1 MFTSAYL
8 ALRQTF
14 SPMLRGVLIRSVILA
29 IVLLVGLGV
38 VFEAIIASFL
48 DTRIHPWVDATI
60 AVIAGLGL
68 LFAIFYLVPV
78 VSTMV
83 AGFFLDDV
91 AARVEAATYP
101 EDPPG
106 RPHPVWKTLIHS
118 LRTLGLALVLNIAA
132 LALLMVPGVNVVIFL
147 VINAYLLS
155 REYFELAA
163 MRYSSVEEARALRR
177 AHKVQVFI
185 AGLLIVPILL
195 VPILNLIVPIYGT
208 AFMVHLYHHI
218 TRPAGKASEP
228 RAITVGDDVE
238 EAVIGLD
245 PT

>member
-29 IVLLVGLGV
+29 IVLLVALGV

-48 DTRIHPWVDATI
+48 DTRLHPWIDATI
-60 AVIAGLGL
+60 ALIAGLGL

-91 AARVEAATYP
+91 ASRVEATSYP

-106 RPHPVWKTLIHS
+106 RTYPVWRTLIQS

-132 LALLMVPGVNVVIFL
+132 LALLMVPGVNVAIFVI
-147 VINAYLLS
+147 INAYLLS

-163 MRYSSVEEARALRR
+163 MRYSTPAEARAFRKQ
-177 AHKVQVFI
+177 HKVLVFI
-185 AGLLIVPILL
+185 SGLLIAPILL

-218 TRPAGKASEP
+218 TRSPDKNAEP
-228 RAITVGDDVE
+228 RVVTVGNTLDD
-238 EAVIGLD
+238 AVIGQD
-245 PT
+245 PA